1 MDEVVICVECEAM
14 QNLGAGL
21 NKQEDKKE
29 ELSIHFPV
37 VFSANY
43 FK

>member
-21 NKQEDKKE
+21 NKEEDKKE
-29 ELSIHFPV
+29 DLSH
-37 VFSANY
+37 SALSQPEEN
-43 FK
+43 